1 MATRN
6 TLTSPPGAVNNSSR
20 AESFLRLNYPNNTG
34 IMICDKD
41 SLIVFSGGL
50 DSTTLL
56 HEYKERTALAVTFD
70 YGSNHNG
77 REIACARRQCAALG
91 IEHIV
96 IPLSFMGEYFKSS
109 LLSGADAIPD
119 GGYDTD
125 NMKSTVV
132 PFRNGIML
140 SVACGLAESRGL
152 KHVLIANHGGDHAI
166 YPDCRRP
173 FVEAMD
179 LAMREGTYIN
189 VSILAPYTD
198 ITKAD
203 IVARGSKL
211 GVNYADTYYCYKGG
225 ERHCGT
231 CGTCTERKEAFAV
244 SGVPDP
250 TSYE

>member
-1 MATRN
+1 M
-6 TLTSPPGAVNNSSR
+6 V
-20 AESFLRLNYPNNTG
+20 
-34 IMICDKD
+34 
-41 SLIVFSGGL
+41 VSGGM
-50 DSTTLL
+50 DSTTML
-56 HEYKERTALAVTFD
+56 HEFAHRIALAITFN
-70 YGSNHNG
+70 YGSNHNA
-77 REIACARRQCAALG
+77 REIECARYNCALLG
-91 IEHIV
+91 IELIV
-96 IPLSFMGEYFKSS
+96 VDMPFVGELFESS
-109 LLSGADAIPD
+109 LLSGADAIPE
-119 GGYDTD
+119 GNYDD
-125 NMKSTVV
+125 NNMKSTVV

-140 SVACGLAESRGL
+140 SVAAGMAESRGL
-152 KHVLIANHGGDHAI
+152 KHVMMANHGGDHAI

-211 GVNYADTYYCYKGG
+211 GVNYADTYSCYKGS